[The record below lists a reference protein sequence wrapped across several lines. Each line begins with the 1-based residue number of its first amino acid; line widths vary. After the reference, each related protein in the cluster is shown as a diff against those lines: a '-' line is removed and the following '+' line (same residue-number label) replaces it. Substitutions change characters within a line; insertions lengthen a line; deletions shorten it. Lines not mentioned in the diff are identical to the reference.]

1 MRIEE
6 SNPIMDLKLK
16 LKMKMKMKMLP
27 EFLGQLGVFGFGGRG
42 GC

>member
-16 LKMKMKMKMLP
+16 LKMKMLP